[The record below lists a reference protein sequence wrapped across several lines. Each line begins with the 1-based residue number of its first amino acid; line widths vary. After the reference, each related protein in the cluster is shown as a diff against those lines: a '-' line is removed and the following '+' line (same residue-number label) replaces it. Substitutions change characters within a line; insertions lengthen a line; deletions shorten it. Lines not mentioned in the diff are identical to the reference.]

1 MTAAE
6 TDLLQTVTTEA
17 GLVRQF
23 VELLRHEQAVLT
35 NGDTGALPEVVQDK
49 DRLAEELSR
58 LGALRNTS
66 LAAQG
71 FSPDRAGM
79 EKWCDKRPDKA
90 YAAKAG
96 ELWASLLA
104 SASEARE
111 LNRQNG
117 ELIRMRMQFTSKAL
131 EILQRRDKALELY
144 GPDGLSSTH
153 GDRRIDNAV

>member
-1 MTAAE
+1 MAAAQ

-17 GLVRQF
+17 GLVQQF
-23 VELLRHEQAVLT
+23 VELLRHEQTVLT
-35 NGDTGALPEVVQDK
+35 DGDTGALPEVVQDK
-49 DRLAEELSR
+49 DRLAEELGR
-58 LGALRNTS
+58 LGSLRNAS
-66 LAAQG
+66 LTAQG

-79 EKWCDKRPDKA
+79 ENWCDKHPDKA
-90 YAAKAG
+90 RAR

-104 SASEARE
+104 SATEARE

-117 ELIRMRMQFTSKAL
+117 ELIRMRMQFTDKAL

-153 GDRRIDNAV
+153 GNRRIDNAV